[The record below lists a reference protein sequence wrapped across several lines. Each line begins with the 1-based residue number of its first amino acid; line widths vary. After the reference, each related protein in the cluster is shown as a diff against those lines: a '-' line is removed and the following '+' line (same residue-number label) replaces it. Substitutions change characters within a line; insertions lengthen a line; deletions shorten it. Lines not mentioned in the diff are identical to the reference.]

1 VIALFQ
7 SRSGLARRNR
17 SRPPEIDEF
26 YWKRES
32 WMDTQRTGPAV
43 LALAAGLLI
52 PVALG
57 AQEERE
63 TPSPVAQE
71 ATLLTVRLTS
81 VGDVPVTGQVIVKD
95 AATTEER
102 TPTQMATAPVEVQF
116 DLRGFES
123 DQQITAVVHEGSCAT
138 STTRVGEL
146 GTLSAD
152 ADGRVATTKT
162 ISQADIVAVLR
173 GEVKQDMA
181 RSPEE
186 QEDKPNPD
194 AGTYHIQVQAGT
206 TPLACGDF
214 KPDSSS

>member
-1 VIALFQ
+1 M
-7 SRSGLARRNR
+7 
-17 SRPPEIDEF
+17 
-26 YWKRES
+26 Y
-32 WMDTQRTGPAV
+32 TQRTGPAV

-71 ATLLTVRLTS
+71 ATLFTVRLTAVS
-81 VGDVPVTGQVIVKD
+81 DVPVTGQVIVKD
-95 AATTEER
+95 VATTEER

-123 DQQITAVVHEGSCAT
+123 DQEITAVVHEGSCAT
-138 STTRVGEL
+138 STTRIGEL
-146 GTLSAD
+146 GSLSAD
-152 ADGRVATTKT
+152 ADGRVSTKKT
-162 ISQADIVAVLR
+162 SSKADLVAVLR
-173 GEVKQDMA
+173 GEVRQDMA
-181 RSPEE
+181 RTPEE
-186 QEDKPNPD
+186 EEDQPNPD